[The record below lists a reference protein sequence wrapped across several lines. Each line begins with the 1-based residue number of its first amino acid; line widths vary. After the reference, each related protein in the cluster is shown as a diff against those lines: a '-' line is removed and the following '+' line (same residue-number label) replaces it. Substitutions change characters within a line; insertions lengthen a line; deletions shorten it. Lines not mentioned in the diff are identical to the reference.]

1 MTSALRVERAGQATV
16 QDLGRPGYG
25 AIGVAVN
32 GAVDQ
37 HAARVAS
44 LLVGNAENAALV
56 EVTGSE
62 LVLRVEDDVLVAV
75 TGAAREVLVDG
86 HPAPAW
92 EPLLLAAGSVLGVP
106 VAATGYRSYVAVNGA
121 IRADRVLGSVAPDR
135 LLEVGTRLSAGDRLE
150 VESRYAGTRP
160 DDLAG
165 LFRLGVR
172 PAAYPLIVRVPVTV
186 GPDLDRL
193 VLGAAALDQPL
204 RLLPQSDEVGL
215 RFGCTPVERTRSE
228 EILSRGVP
236 LGAVEVVPDGGLI
249 ILMRGRL
256 VTAGYPVV
264 AVVTTEGLDRLA
276 QVRPGD
282 EVRLEVVDVA
292 AARAA
297 LRARAEERAAL
308 AGRVHT
314 AFTSR
319 GLGEVLSSER
329 PWPGR
334 GHATY

>member
-1 MTSALRVERAGQATV
+1 MTSALRVERAGHAAI
-16 QDLGRPGYG
+16 QDLGRPGFG
-25 AIGVAVN
+25 DIGVAVN

-44 LLVGNAENAALV
+44 LLVGNGEDAALV

-62 LVLRVEDDVLVAV
+62 LVLRAEHDVLVAV

-86 HPAPAW
+86 HQAPAW
-92 EPLLLAAGSVLGVP
+92 EPVPLTGGSVLAVP

-135 LLEVGTRLSAGDRLE
+135 LLQVGTRLSAGDRLE
-150 VESRYAGTRP
+150 VESRYAGAPP

-165 LFRLGVR
+165 LFRLGVH
-172 PAAYPLIVRVPVTV
+172 PPAYPTKVRVPVTA

-193 VLGAAALDQPL
+193 VLGAAALDQKL

-215 RFGCTPVERTRSE
+215 RFACTPVERTRTE

-236 LGAVEVVPDGGLI
+236 LGAVEVMPDGSLI

-282 EVRLEVVDVA
+282 EVRLEIVDVA
-292 AARAA
+292 AARAV
-297 LRARAEERAAL
+297 LRARADERRAL
-308 AGRVHT
+308 TERVHT
-314 AFTSR
+314 AFVGR
-319 GLGEVLSSER
+319 GLGEVLDHA
-329 PWPGR
+329 PR
-334 GHATY
+334 GTIAP